1 MRKFD
6 FLLLILDIFVLTASP
21 LHVCTLQ
28 SWREQEQ
35 IRFRFATDVCLLW
48 FLSMYLLSFLGGRYA
63 EFVCLLTFVVR
74 YGLIASIL
82 SMLGHTYNKVDS
94 ALFAPI
100 NNGRHHQTC
109 ASFCTFWSS

>member
-1 MRKFD
+1 
-6 FLLLILDIFVLTASP
+6 
-21 LHVCTLQ
+21 
-28 SWREQEQ
+28 
-35 IRFRFATDVCLLW
+35 
-48 FLSMYLLSFLGGRYA
+48 MYLLSFLGGRYA

-100 NNGRHHQTC
+100 NNGRHHQTYVTP
-109 ASFCTFWSS
+109 SEFLFELPNKKYKQDRVRPRRVWLSHIYDWKKFF